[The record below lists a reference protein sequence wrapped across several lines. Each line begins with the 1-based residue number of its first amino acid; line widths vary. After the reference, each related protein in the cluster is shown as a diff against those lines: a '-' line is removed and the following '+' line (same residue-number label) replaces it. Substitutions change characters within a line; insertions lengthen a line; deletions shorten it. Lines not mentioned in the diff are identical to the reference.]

1 MRLLIIQWRNFMTGH
16 SVTGSE
22 VIASVPFV
30 CAANKFKVPFL
41 QAIWENSLSRNRL
54 AKFAK
59 LPVEKNWT
67 HQCLFCVCAF
77 CCFFISCG
85 CWSLKPPWVLNSRF
99 LLSTLPSYFPKLQSL
114 IPLFLQLPSHCS

>member
-1 MRLLIIQWRNFMTGH
+1 MTGH

-59 LPVEKNWT
+59 LPVEKIGLT
-67 HQCLFCVCAF
+67 SVYFVSVLFVV
-77 CCFFISCG
+77 
-85 CWSLKPPWVLNSRF
+85 SLLAVAAG
-99 LLSTLPSYFPKLQSL
+99 LSSLPGF
-114 IPLFLQLPSHCS
+114 